1 MSSEEPARRVPDHS
15 ATAGAMPDQ
24 RMPAV
29 VYVIVLTQFAIPF
42 MYSGVALTLP
52 AIGLDLAASGVSL
65 ALIETVYLGA
75 GAAFL
80 LPLGRVA
87 ETANKST
94 LFKTGLLI
102 YAASTFAIGFLP
114 SMATIIA
121 VRFVQG
127 IASAFMGATAMA
139 ILFESASARTRGR
152 AIGLCMGAVYTGLAA
167 GPCLAGLITSQLGWR
182 WVYYLTAIP
191 LLVSFIAVEAR
202 LKRWHFSVPEL
213 NWRASA
219 FVIAAVF
226 LLIFGCALLGRG
238 AVGYFLLALGA
249 LACVAFFQLDKRSS
263 RPMLELTRIRENKEY
278 GSALLGL
285 FVIYAGGFGM
295 IFLFS
300 IFLQLLNGFSPLEA
314 GLVLMLSPC
323 VMAITAPIAGRMA
336 DQYSPRGIAAL
347 GAFCVMVSLLMA
359 TTVTI
364 ETELAYLVAIL
375 MIQGLGFGLFSA
387 PNMSLILHSVEQEQL
402 SMASALSAKM
412 RSLGM
417 VASMAI
423 VTVFLSVYM
432 GSGPIAE
439 GGDYVHGMLFGYLSV
454 LEFSFIV
461 HAVLACAAA
470 CLVVGRSGILSGFKN
485 RD

>member
-1 MSSEEPARRVPDHS
+1 MSSEGPVRRAPNDTS
-15 ATAGAMPDQ
+15 TAGSLPDE

-42 MYSGVALTLP
+42 MYSGVVLTLP
-52 AIGLDLAASGVSL
+52 AIGLELAASGVSL
-65 ALIETVYLGA
+65 ALIEIVYLGA

-87 ETANKST
+87 ETADKST

-102 YAASTFAIGFLP
+102 YVASTFAIGFLP
-114 SMATIIA
+114 SIGTIVA

-127 IASAFMGATAMA
+127 VASAFMGATAMA
-139 ILFESASARTRGR
+139 LLFENASAQTRGR

-167 GPCLAGLITSQLGWR
+167 GPFLAGLITSQLGWR
-182 WVYYLTAIP
+182 WVYYLTAVP
-191 LLVSFIAVEAR
+191 LLISFVAVEAR
-202 LKRWHFSVPEL
+202 FSRWHFSAPDL

-226 LLIFGCALLGRG
+226 LLIFGCASLGRG
-238 AVGYFLLALGA
+238 AVGYLLLALA
-249 LACVAFFQLDKRSS
+249 AIACIGFFQLDKRSH

-278 GSALLGL
+278 GSALIGL

-295 IFLFS
+295 IFLLS
-300 IFLQLLNGFSPLEA
+300 IYLQLLSGFSPQET
-314 GLVLMLSPC
+314 GYVLMLSPC
-323 VMAITAPIAGRMA
+323 VMAVVAPVAGRMA
-336 DQYSPRGIAAL
+336 DRYSPRGLSAL
-347 GAFCVMVSLLMA
+347 GALCVMVSLLMA
-359 TTVTI
+359 TMITI
-364 ETELAYLVAIL
+364 ETELPYIIAVLV
-375 MIQGLGFGLFSA
+375 IQGVGFGLFST

-454 LEFSFIV
+454 LEFSFIA

-470 CLVVGRSGILSGFKN
+470 FLVVGRSGSLLRRKS
-485 RD
+485 